1 MSTWAHCCHRRIP
14 PGSPGSMAPKGGYAS
29 EQLAAARAETPAAT
43 PPLAEPAAAPEAA
56 PAAGPV
62 PAASAGQATAAAPSA
77 GDWGTVKAEATKCY
91 MADDLV
97 GAIEGYGAAI
107 KLFEALHSDEPER
120 GEERKPLAVLYTNR
134 AQCHL
139 QIISREQ
146 AGKKCD
152 PGTPLPQEL
161 RKHAMKANVDA
172 SNATELDDAN
182 AKAWLRKGQALLWM
196 SALQQRAKQ
205 SVDALV
211 CARDSPT
218 LPAAMKP
225 EVAKWLKYARMMFDN
240 QTDMPENCPQM

>member
-62 PAASAGQATAAAPSA
+62 PAASAGQATAAPSA